1 MARIDKG
8 EEIVGSLKAFCAQS
22 GVLSGYASGIGAMD
36 GAEGPGFFIQ
46 RGLLERCACD
56 NNSPRGTK

>member
-22 GVLSGYASGIGAMD
+22 GVLSGYVSGIGAVD
-36 GAEGPGFFIQ
+36 GAEVARFFYSE
-46 RGLLERCACD
+46 GLA
-56 NNSPRGTK
+56 